1 MTSRT
6 RAVIP
11 VHYAGGPADMRG
23 VSRVGAAP
31 RPDGDRRR
39 RACVETVAAGEKI
52 GTTADFTC
60 FSFYATKNLTTGE
73 GGMLTT
79 ASEKAAA
86 FARTAALHGMSRDA
100 WQRYAPGGSP
110 HYDVVMPGFKYNMMD
125 LQAAIGLRQL
135 ARSRMHARREA
146 VWQIYDEGLADLPL
160 TLPAPVAASDVHA
173 RHLYTVLVGDD
184 AGVTRD
190 QLIERLRAQGIAT
203 SVHFRAVHLHS
214 YYAHRFGL
222 VRGMFPN
229 AERVSDHVVSL
240 PLWGG
245 MSNDAAW
252 TVVGA
257 IRAALAPARS
267 AA

>member
-1 MTSRT
+1 
-6 RAVIP
+6 
-11 VHYAGGPADMRG
+11 
-23 VSRVGAAP
+23 
-31 RPDGDRRR
+31 
-39 RACVETVAAGEKI
+39 
-52 GTTADFTC
+52 
-60 FSFYATKNLTTGE
+60 
-73 GGMLTT
+73 
-79 ASEKAAA
+79 
-86 FARTAALHGMSRDA
+86 
-100 WQRYAPGGSP
+100 
-110 HYDVVMPGFKYNMMD
+110 MPGFKYNMMD

-135 ARSRMHARREA
+135 ARVADRLRRREA